1 MLPSLSYSTWAMWSL
16 KLGWLNCKIR
26 VELFLPIGRDVGI
39 IDRLLPPAKRILR
52 VTGDFCLEDWE
63 KLAILGFHLYAVQGV
78 SATAP
83 KLV

>member
-1 MLPSLSYSTWAMWSL
+1 MEPEIGLA
-16 KLGWLNCKIR
+16 KLKIR
-26 VELFLPIGRDVGI
+26 VELFLPIGRDVEI
-39 IDRLLPPAKRILR
+39 IDLLLPLAKRILR